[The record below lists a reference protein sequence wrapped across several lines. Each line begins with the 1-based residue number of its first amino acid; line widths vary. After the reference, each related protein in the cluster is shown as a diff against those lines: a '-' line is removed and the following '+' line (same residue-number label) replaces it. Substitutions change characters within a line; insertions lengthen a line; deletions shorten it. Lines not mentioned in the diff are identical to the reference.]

1 MSTRSEGHHTGSAVT
16 GWAATVR
23 PLAFAVGA
31 AAAAAE
37 EARRVPD
44 RLLALPP
51 AARQLV
57 RSAAERSRTRYEELA
72 ARGERIVLGAGG
84 EPDAGLP
91 IDQASA
97 GAMPDLELVEPVEPS
112 APAEPAG
119 PSRPPRSGAVRV
131 AAAAKAPGAVL
142 GHDELPLEDFDH
154 LTLPQL
160 RGRIRALDEVELARL
175 RDYERAHGD
184 RLPVLTLLD
193 NRITAL
199 QAQPH

>member
-1 MSTRSEGHHTGSAVT
+1 MSTRSDARDTGSAVT
-16 GWAATVR
+16 EWAAAVR

-31 AAAAAE
+31 VAAATE

-51 AARQLV
+51 AARRLV

-72 ARGERIVLGAGG
+72 ARGERIVHGSAG
-84 EPDAGLP
+84 EPAAGLP
-91 IDQASA
+91 IDLASA
-97 GAMPDLELVEPVEPS
+97 GAMPDLGPVD
-112 APAEPAG
+112 PAEPAG
-119 PSRPPRSGAVRV
+119 PSRPARSGAVRV

-142 GHDELPLEDFDH
+142 EHDELPLDDFDH

-160 RGRIRALDEVELARL
+160 RGRIRALDKVELARL

-184 RLPVLTLLD
+184 RLPVLMLLD

-199 QAQPH
+199 QKNTS

>member
-1 MSTRSEGHHTGSAVT
+1 MSNRSDGRDTGSAVT
-16 GWAATVR
+16 EWAAAVR

-31 AAAAAE
+31 VAAAAE

-51 AARQLV
+51 AARRLV

-72 ARGERIVLGAGG
+72 ARGERIVHGPGG
-84 EPDAGLP
+84 EPAAGLP
-91 IDQASA
+91 IDLASA
-97 GAMPDLELVEPVEPS
+97 GAMPDLGPADP
-112 APAEPAG
+112 AQPAERRPA
-119 PSRPPRSGAVRV
+119 RSGAVRV

-142 GHDELPLEDFDH
+142 EHDELPLDNFDH

-160 RGRIRALDEVELARL
+160 RGRIRALDAVELARL

-193 NRITAL
+193 NRIAAL
-199 QAQPH
+199 LANTR